1 VLADGPPFRLL
12 PRLDD
17 DNRFFWTSGAD
28 GRLRFLRCG
37 ACETYVHPPAPV
49 CPRCL
54 TAQPSPEPV
63 SGRAVLE
70 SFTVNYQQWIPE
82 SEPYMIAWVSIV
94 EQPDVRLTTNLVGVD
109 AESVLRHAL
118 TLLGP
123 RQREILTL
131 VAWEDLTVADAGR
144 VLGMP
149 PGTARR
155 YLHQARMAL
164 RNAPGMAA
172 LLADQNTVKEAT

>member
-109 AESVLRHAL
+109 AESVSIGMEVEVLFEEQ
-118 TLLGP
+118 G
-123 RQREILTL
+123 EIYLPL
-131 VAWEDLTVADAGR
+131 FRPAGT
-144 VLGMP
+144 GSGASSTP
-149 PGTARR
+149 
-155 YLHQARMAL
+155 
-164 RNAPGMAA
+164 
-172 LLADQNTVKEAT
+172 